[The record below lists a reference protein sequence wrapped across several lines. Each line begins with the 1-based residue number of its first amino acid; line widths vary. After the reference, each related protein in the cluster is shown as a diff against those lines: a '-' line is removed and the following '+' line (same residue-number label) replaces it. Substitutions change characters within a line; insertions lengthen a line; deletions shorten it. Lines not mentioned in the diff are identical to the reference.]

1 MMLETVILPFI
12 KALPAWLFH
21 TVEVLIVAV
30 VFSFATI
37 FLWGMYVGI
46 RIIGKRSNKISEINI
61 FPPSIKFID
70 DNSGKTN

>member
-1 MMLETVILPFI
+1 MFETTILPFI

-21 TVEVLIVAV
+21 TVEILIVAV
-30 VFSFATI
+30 IFSFATI

-61 FPPSIKFID
+61 FPPSIKFTD
-70 DNSGKTN
+70 ESTK